1 MSDQVNWPK
10 DLGSPVYYNIVDK
23 LARDM
28 VIRRHEPTKTS
39 YAYFKDGSGLVSY
52 DDPQSVCD
60 KAGYVHDN
68 LLGGVFVWEM
78 SGRPTLVYLL
88 QSSRGRSSNVLP
100 SGDLLE
106 NLNTPLMDSINRKLE
121 ETNFDCRLIA
131 SSEDGKTVELPPPSP
146 KGPFQLEGIQQPG
159 GSGSGSGSG
168 SDRLVSIKDATI
180 EFLNRVERGELSFGV
195 PGKGAFTRTAFMHRR
210 YDGSAFPSYNY
221 RCAHFIEALET
232 MASEGVGGD
241 LFYLGPNQ
249 LVGESASRRRE
260 LQGAQATLVPGEA
273 LEGSIVYGLVN
284 IALFLSHAYAE
295 SIMHDTCDEVNVEF
309 LPNSDF
315 DGIGFD
321 DGEDTSRF
329 PISNACGQDGRSYQ
343 DELCTRP
350 EDSKYDCAAQLNV
363 DEFGSMEASAVSR
376 GIWAGAPRGF
386 YCGPK
391 NVYGTTGFWDAI
403 AGHELDTPTANTG
416 GRTDVEGCCFWG
428 RGSLKIKG
436 TCTLGKLNYH
446 LGKTK
451 ADRDGREKAKYPDVN
466 FCLDP
471 GQICAGVQSIPLR
484 WISGLYHWV
493 DVSLCCLSHH
503 CVDHWH
509 LKLIFPRLERAKI

>member
-23 LARDM
+23 LSKGNM
-28 VIRRHEPTKTS
+28 IIRRHEPTKTS

-68 LLGGVFVWEM
+68 LLGGLFVWEM
-78 SGRPTLVYLL
+78 SGRWTFVCRFQPSPGL
-88 QSSRGRSSNVLP
+88 SSNLLS

-121 ETNFDCRLIA
+121 EANFDCRLIA
-131 SSEDGKTVELPPPSP
+131 SSEDGKTAELPPPAP
-146 KGPFQLEGIQQPG
+146 KGPFQIEQPEETG
-159 GSGSGSGSG
+159 
-168 SDRLVSIKDATI
+168 RLVSIKDATM
-180 EFLNRVERGELSFGV
+180 EFLDRVEKGELSFGV
-195 PGKGAFTRTAFMHRR
+195 AGKGAFTRTAFMHRR
-210 YDGSAFPSYNY
+210 YDGSTFPSYVY
-221 RCAHFIEALET
+221 RFAHFVEALET
-232 MASEGVGGD
+232 MASEGVDGD
-241 LFYLGPNQ
+241 RFYLGPNQ
-249 LVGESASRRRE
+249 LEPSSRRRE
-260 LQGAQATLVPGEA
+260 LQGAQAILVPGEA
-273 LEGSIVYGLVN
+273 LEGSMVYGLVN
-284 IALFLSHAYAE
+284 IALFLSHAHVE

-309 LPNSDF
+309 LPNSVF
-315 DGIGFD
+315 DGIGLD
-321 DGEDTSRF
+321 DGEDASRF

-343 DELCTRP
+343 DEPCTRP
-350 EDSKYDCAAQLNV
+350 EDSKYDCVAQMNV
-363 DEFGSMEASAVSR
+363 NDFEAMEASAVSR
-376 GIWAGAPRGF
+376 GIWTGAPRGF

-391 NVYGTTGFWDAI
+391 TKFGTTGFWDAI
-403 AGHELDTPTANTG
+403 AGQELDTNPIANKG

-446 LGKTK
+446 LGKNK
-451 ADRDGREKAKYPDVN
+451 ADRDGRRNAKYPDVN

-471 GQICAGVQSIPLR
+471 GQICAGVHSIPLR

-493 DVSLCCLSHH
+493 DVSL
-503 CVDHWH
+503 
-509 LKLIFPRLERAKI
+509 R